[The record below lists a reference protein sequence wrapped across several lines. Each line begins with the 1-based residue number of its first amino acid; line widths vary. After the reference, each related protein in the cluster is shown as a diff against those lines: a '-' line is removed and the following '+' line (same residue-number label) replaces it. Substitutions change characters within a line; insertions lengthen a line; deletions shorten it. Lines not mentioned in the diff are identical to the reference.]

1 MSEPMPKPRKPEKL
15 KKQSWETD
23 RSTECGSPPIPAEK
37 AEQIFKLKKKGHSY
51 GEIAAALGVST
62 FTAFGYVT
70 KAAREYAKNTSKAKG
85 RMLVIAQARL
95 DDFLR
100 AIYDQCLEG
109 DLKAIEVALKIIE
122 RQTKLA
128 GLDQPKIIQSLSVT
142 RHMGDIEVK
151 DTLRLLAPKLVRH
164 VDMETVQPEPEPE
177 LEEEEEEV
185 YEQEVIVEVQDED
198 NQS

>member
-1 MSEPMPKPRKPEKL
+1 
-15 KKQSWETD
+15 
-23 RSTECGSPPIPAEK
+23 
-37 AEQIFKLKKKGHSY
+37 
-51 GEIAAALGVST
+51 
-62 FTAFGYVT
+62 
-70 KAAREYAKNTSKAKG
+70 
-85 RMLVIAQARL
+85 MLVISQARL

-100 AIYDQCLEG
+100 AIYDQCLTG

-164 VDMETVQPEPEPE
+164 VDMVDMETVEPEPVSE
-177 LEEEEEEV
+177 EEKAMHLEQITQSLRRSEAREAEEEEEGM
-185 YEQEVIVEVQDED
+185 YEQEVVVEVQDED
-198 NQS
+198 SQS

>member
-1 MSEPMPKPRKPEKL
+1 
-15 KKQSWETD
+15 
-23 RSTECGSPPIPAEK
+23 
-37 AEQIFKLKKKGHSY
+37 
-51 GEIAAALGVST
+51 
-62 FTAFGYVT
+62 
-70 KAAREYAKNTSKAKG
+70 
-85 RMLVIAQARL
+85 MLVIAQARL

-177 LEEEEEEV
+177 EGM